1 MKVSLMA
8 FAVLFKILSAYC
20 ALLWHKGRFVM
31 KKILIVTFYGT
42 SQCAER
48 ILNKTAKAINETFAG
63 LKLML
68 QGFRI
73 YFV

>member
-1 MKVSLMA
+1 MA
-8 FAVLFKILSAYC
+8 NLGIIPPKKAKDLEKKEVLTKIFIFEY
-20 ALLWHKGRFVM
+20 KG
-31 KKILIVTFYGT
+31 

-48 ILNKTAKAINETFAG
+48 ILNKTAKCNNETFAG